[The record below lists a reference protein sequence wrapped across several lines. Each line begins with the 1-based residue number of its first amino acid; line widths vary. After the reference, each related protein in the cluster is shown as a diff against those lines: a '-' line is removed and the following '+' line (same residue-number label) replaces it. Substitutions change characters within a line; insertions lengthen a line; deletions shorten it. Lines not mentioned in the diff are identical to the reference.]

1 MPVAMKVAFSESKGI
16 SVETYC
22 TLPVSLWFPGKKSPG
37 KNSFDA
43 ISLRIPSLFHSPR
56 AKEFSL
62 CSDLINLYNGGGG
75 EKEKG
80 GERTKKKKEKKKKKL
95 APDQPR
101 AGYALSREKWIQAC
115 SFQGAVNYPD
125 GSRAYLM

>member
-1 MPVAMKVAFSESKGI
+1 MGE
-16 SVETYC
+16 
-22 TLPVSLWFPGKKSPG
+22 
-37 KNSFDA
+37 
-43 ISLRIPSLFHSPR
+43 R
-56 AKEFSL
+56 
-62 CSDLINLYNGGGG
+62 GG
-75 EKEKG
+75 EEKG

>member
-80 GERTKKKKEKKKKKL
+80 GERTKKKKEKKKKKNWRL
-95 APDQPR
+95 INR
-101 AGYALSREKWIQAC
+101 ARDTLSRAKNEYKLVL
-115 SFQGAVNYPD
+115 F
-125 GSRAYLM
+125 RALLIIPTAHVRI